1 MLRPLVLAKYLQGIK
16 SPALIAQACN
26 TPDAAGEIDA
36 YLRSA
41 EFLTSLARAKK
52 DMAASVL
59 DAIRDQLHTF
69 LDEYMDLALNS
80 NDPRVRAAVLKD
92 LLDRGGTGATAKVA
106 LTTPDMYRKA
116 IEEYIEPHENPAV
129 DSSPAASSDKP
140 GSETK

>member
-1 MLRPLVLAKYLQGIK
+1 MQRALVLAKYLQGVRV
-16 SPALIAQACN
+16 PALIAQALSA
-26 TPDAAGEIDA
+26 PEQEEEINA
-36 YLRSA
+36 YIRSA
-41 EFLTSLARAKK
+41 EFNTALLRAKK

-80 NDPRVRAAVLKD
+80 NDPRVRAQVLKD

-116 IEEYIEPHENPAV
+116 VEEYMEPDEKVGGTDPEG
-129 DSSPAASSDKP
+129 DAA
-140 GSETK
+140 